1 MLLLICILIFILFSI
16 LYSKTG
22 AIYALVTTF
31 LAATFYGSSKLLE
44 ITRNYIYFIFSIL
57 FTALPVATVLVRYL
71 GGNNSLNLLYIFLF
85 ILVSLFYTALLLIV
99 FHTKQ
104 NNLNEAPEGLPGKQ
118 GMKGN
123 SGRMII

>member
-22 AIYALVTTF
+22 AIYSLITAF

-44 ITRNYIYFIFSIL
+44 LTRNYIYFTFSIL
-57 FTALPVATVLVRYL
+57 FTALVVATILARFL
-71 GGNNSLNLLYIFLF
+71 GENNSLNLLYIFLF

-104 NNLNEAPEGLPGKQ
+104 NNLNEAPQGLRGNQGK
-118 GMKGN
+118 KGN
-123 SGRMII
+123 SGRIII